1 MPKQGH
7 QGLTGTKVIT
17 FPETANQ
24 FKTII
29 WRTTQKNETATQKSE
44 STTQKELTT
53 IQKDESTI
61 QKDESTIQKD
71 ESTTQKDN
79 KVLIYGVGK
88 LKSADLWR

>member
-7 QGLTGTKVIT
+7 QGLTDAKVIT

-29 WRTTQKNETATQKSE
+29 WRTTPKSE
-44 STTQKELTT
+44 STTQKDESTIQKDEST